1 MQMPKGPE
9 IITWALKNVLGNMGI
24 PKDLLDAQIPAQ
36 QPTETMTNV
45 QPAGDATAQEM
56 PDTVQ

>member
-1 MQMPKGPE
+1 
-9 IITWALKNVLGNMGI
+9 MGI